1 MQLGRI
7 VGHATATVKHPTLVG
22 WKLLLVELL
31 TADGKTD
38 GEPQLAIDT
47 LGASLADTVVV
58 LSDGDVAQ
66 KMVGVR
72 NTPARWVVLGI
83 CDR

>member
-22 WKLLLVELL
+22 WKLLLVQPL
-31 TADGKTD
+31 TADGGPD
-38 GEPQLAIDT
+38 DEPQLAIDA
-47 LGASLADTVVV
+47 LGAGLADTVVA
-58 LSDGDVAQ
+58 LNDGDVAR
-66 KMVGVR
+66 KMVGAK
-72 NTPARWVVLGI
+72 NSPARWVVLGV

>member
-1 MQLGRI
+1 MQLARI

-22 WKLLLVELL
+22 WKLLLVQPL
-31 TADGKTD
+31 TGDGKPD

-47 LGASLADTVVV
+47 LGAGLADTVVA
-58 LSDGDVAQ
+58 LNDDDVAR
-66 KMVGVR
+66 KMVGAKNSPV
-72 NTPARWVVLGI
+72 RWVVIGI

>member
-22 WKLLLVELL
+22 WKLLLVQPLA
-31 TADGKTD
+31 ADGSPD

-47 LGASLADTVVV
+47 LGAGRADTVVA
-58 LSDGDVAQ
+58 LNDGDVAR
-66 KMVGVR
+66 KMVGAK
-72 NTPARWVVLGI
+72 NSPARWVVLGI